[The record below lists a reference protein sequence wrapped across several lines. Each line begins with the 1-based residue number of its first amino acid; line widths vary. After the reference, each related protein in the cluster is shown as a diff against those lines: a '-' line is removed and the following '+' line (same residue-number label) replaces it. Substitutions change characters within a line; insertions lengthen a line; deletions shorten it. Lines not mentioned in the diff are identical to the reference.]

1 MRVTSD
7 GGEGG
12 GEGSRPWAAAAERAM
27 RWWRAAVAHDVKD
40 VWGEGGSERRDG
52 GGAGAEGESEAEA
65 EAQGEAEAEVE
76 AAAHDVKDV

>member
-1 MRVTSD
+1 MRTV
-7 GGEGG
+7 GPG
-12 GEGSRPWAAAAERAM
+12 AAAAERAM

-65 EAQGEAEAEVE
+65 EAQVQPEAEVE
-76 AAAHDVKDV
+76 AEAHDVKEV